1 MEFPF
6 AGARMLA
13 RLFRRQDHE
22 VGRHRVRRLMKRM
35 GVEALYCKPN
45 TSRSNAQHKSWP
57 YLLRGMKIARANQV
71 FALNQCT
78 PRACRI
84 SADHSQ

>member
-6 AGARMLA
+6 AGA

-22 VGRHRVRRLMKRM
+22 VGRHREHTLMKRM
-35 GVEALYCKPN
+35 GVEALYCEPN
-45 TSRSNAQHKSWP
+45 ASRSNAQHKSWP
-57 YLLRGMKIARANQV
+57 YLLRGVKIARANQV
-71 FALNQCT
+71 FALDQCT
-78 PRACRI
+78 PRARRI